1 MSNTDP
7 ENIALD
13 EAFERLSG
21 RISTLTAAFD
31 RFGLRQ
37 DELVGRDYSEDLARI
52 DQSWRKAREVFATLA
67 ERPGLSLT
75 PDRIAE
81 QIKVAGEQV
90 RSDDHAKW
98 QNAQYQLENV
108 VRSLERRLGAART
121 RDEQNKWVAIGAGI
135 AAILAFVA
143 GCTVPSAVSRAA
155 PESWHWPEQRAANL
169 LSRDMWSAGARLMQV
184 ADPESWSALSRLTD
198 LYRANEKAIDT
209 CYEEAQRRKKAVPCS
224 IEIGGDKGGV

>member
-52 DQSWRKAREVFATLA
+52 DQSWRKAREVFATLV

-90 RSDDHAKW
+90 RSDDHAQW
-98 QNAQYQLENV
+98 QKAQYQLETV
-108 VRSLERRLGAART
+108 ARSLERRLGAART

-135 AAILAFVA
+135 AAILAFFA
-143 GCTVPSAVSRAA
+143 GCTVPSAINRAA
-155 PESWHWPEQRAANL
+155 PEGWRWPEQRAANL
-169 LSRDMWSAGARLMQV
+169 LSRDMWSAGAHLIKV
-184 ADPESWSALSRLTD
+184 ADPESWDALSRLSD
-198 LYRANEKAIDT
+198 LYRKNEKAIDA
-209 CYEEAQRRKKAVPCS
+209 CYEKAQRRKSAVSCS
-224 IEIGGDKGGV
+224 IEIGEGGT

>member
-13 EAFERLSG
+13 EAFEKLSG

-81 QIKVAGEQV
+81 QISMAGEQV

-98 QNAQYQLENV
+98 QSAQNQLEALA
-108 VRSLERRLGAART
+108 RSLERRLGAART
-121 RDEQNKWVAIGAGI
+121 RDEQNKWVAICAGV
-135 AAILAFVA
+135 AAILAFFA

-155 PESWHWPEQRAANL
+155 PESWHWPEQRASNL

-184 ADPESWSALSRLTD
+184 ADPESWGALSRHSN
-198 LYRANEKAIDT
+198 LYRENEAAIGV
-209 CYEEAQRRKKAVPCS
+209 CYKQARRRQKAVSCS
-224 IEIGGDKGGV
+224 IEIGGDRGRG